1 MTPASV
7 ARMLQHLRRSYHVL
21 AAAAEA
27 GRPIDKV
34 RPCERSFALILGSGE
49 EAGLPRNARGDEVV
63 TIHGPGLIQ
72 SLNVAAAAAILVHAL
87 AR

>member
-1 MTPASV
+1 
-7 ARMLQHLRRSYHVL
+7 MLQHLRRSYHVL

-34 RPCERSFALILGSGE
+34 RPCERSFALILGSE
-49 EAGLPRNARGDEVV
+49 EAGLPRATLDACDEVV

-72 SLNVAAAAAILVHAL
+72 SLNVAPRRRFSCMLS
-87 AR
+87 RDKG